1 MLPYRH
7 VPLDQVLA
15 APHVVDE
22 HIQSP
27 LLLLDAP
34 HQGAHLFRLQVIDTD
49 GDAVPA
55 DLINELGRLLDRL
68 GTVVLRAPPSRSA
81 PCYVDCRPGGAA
93 ELDGYPAPGPAR
105 PPGYQGNLTF
115 QLKCHMNLL
124 PAPLQD
130 TSESSMHRRDPRYPR
145 GRTRMPIARRTS
157 KTVHHSAK
165 DRDTT
170 LSRSGLAVIRSPF
183 NTWLHDSVPARSL
196 WVCQI
201 I

>member
-1 MLPYRH
+1 MLPHRH
-7 VPLDQVLA
+7 VPLDQVFA

-34 HQGAHLFRLQVIDTD
+34 HQGAHLSRLQVIDTD
-49 GDAVPA
+49 GDVVPA
-55 DLINELGRLLDRL
+55 DLINEFGRLLDRL
-68 GTVVLRAPPSRSA
+68 GAVVLRAPPSRSA
-81 PCYVDCRPGGAA
+81 PRYVDRRPGGPQ
-93 ELDGYPAPGPAR
+93 LDGYPAPGPAR
-105 PPGYQGNLTF
+105 SPGYQGHLPI
-115 QLKCHMNLL
+115 QLKCHTNLL

-130 TSESSMHRRDPRYPR
+130 TSESSMHRRDPHYPR

-170 LSRSGLAVIRSPF
+170 LSARR
-183 NTWLHDSVPARSL
+183 WARSQAA
-196 WVCQI
+196 WPNQPAATT
-201 I
+201 